1 VPFVL
6 AAVLVAEESNP
17 ILPSANELLWGSI
30 AFILVFVV
38 LAKLAFPKAAQ
49 ALKDR
54 TDKIRGDIE
63 FAEKDREEAA
73 RLLAD
78 YRAQIA
84 AAREESMRILE
95 DARRT
100 AEQHRTELK
109 ARAEEESARMIE
121 RAREDIAGE
130 RERAIAQ
137 IRQEVGS
144 LAVEL
149 AGRVIGDSLDRDRHL
164 SLVDRYIDDL
174 ADRADEHHR
183 STARERRARLRGR
196 RPRRAAAGR

>member
-1 VPFVL
+1 VSFVL
-6 AAVLVAEESNP
+6 AAILGAESNP

-30 AFILVFVV
+30 AFIIVFLLLVKF
-38 LAKLAFPKAAQ
+38 AFPNAAK

-73 RLLAD
+73 RMLAD

-84 AAREESMRILE
+84 AAREESTRILE

-100 AEQHRTELK
+100 AEQVRTELK
-109 ARAEEESARMIE
+109 AKAEEESARMIE

-130 RERAIAQ
+130 RERAIAE
-137 IRQEVGS
+137 IRREIGS
-144 LAVEL
+144 LAVDL
-149 AGRVIGDSLDRDRHL
+149 AGRVIGDSLDRDRQL

-174 ADRADEHHR
+174 N
-183 STARERRARLRGR
+183 
-196 RPRRAAAGR
+196 AGSGSNA

>member
-1 VPFVL
+1 MSFVL
-6 AAVLVAEESNP
+6 AAILVAEESNP

-30 AFILVFVV
+30 AFIIVFLLLVKF
-38 LAKLAFPKAAQ
+38 AFPNAAK

-54 TDKIRGDIE
+54 TEKIRGDIE

-73 RLLAD
+73 QLLTD

-84 AAREESMRILE
+84 AAREESTRILD

-100 AEQHRTELK
+100 AEQVRSELRTK
-109 ARAEEESARMIE
+109 AEEESARMIE

-130 RERAIAQ
+130 RERAIAE
-137 IRQEVGS
+137 IRREVGS
-144 LAVEL
+144 LAVDL
-149 AGRVIGDSLDRDRHL
+149 AGRVIGDSLDRDRQL

-174 ADRADEHHR
+174 A
-183 STARERRARLRGR
+183 SSG
-196 RPRRAAAGR
+196 GSGSNQ

>member
-1 VPFVL
+1 VHLVL
-6 AAVLVAEESNP
+6 AAVLIAEESNP
-17 ILPSANELLWGSI
+17 ILPAANELLWGSI
-30 AFILVFVV
+30 AFLIVFVV

-63 FAEKDREEAA
+63 FAEKDREDAS

-84 AAREESMRILE
+84 AAREESTRILE

-100 AEQHRTELK
+100 AEQVRGELRT
-109 ARAEEESARMIE
+109 RAEEESARMIE

-130 RERAIAQ
+130 RERAIAE
-137 IRQEVGS
+137 IRREVGS
-144 LAVEL
+144 LAVDL
-149 AGRVIGDSLDRDRHL
+149 AGRVIGDTLDRDRQL
-164 SLVDRYIDDL
+164 TLVDRYIEEL
-174 ADRADEHHR
+174 ASGGGGSGTNR
-183 STARERRARLRGR
+183 
-196 RPRRAAAGR
+196 

>member
-174 ADRADEHHR
+174 A
-183 STARERRARLRGR
+183 
-196 RPRRAAAGR
+196 AGEGSGPSR